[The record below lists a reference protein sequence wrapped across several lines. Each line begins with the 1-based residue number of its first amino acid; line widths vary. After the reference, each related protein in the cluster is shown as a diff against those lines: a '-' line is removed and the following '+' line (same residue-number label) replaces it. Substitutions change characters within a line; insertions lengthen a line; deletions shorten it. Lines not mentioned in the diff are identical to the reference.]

1 MAPKKSVEKITKKE
15 REGLK
20 LWRHTHLIH
29 TLFSTQVFFGSKNFR
44 VQWSF
49 LREMQIMDT
58 VGLMLFMLHF
68 PFIAAN
74 PFVPN
79 LRGRQLQS
87 GTTVVP
93 RCKPGYKDVTNG
105 QAFYWSCAFH
115 CEGGAYYATTGCACA
130 CLTAEQEAIWR
141 ANGGT
146 SQALQ
151 APTSGNASSTVD
163 VVTRPPQPTR
173 APSVP
178 VVEIPVGEFG
188 GESRW
193 VPPKQSYTMPT
204 MPTTPPEDTE
214 DSTDRDAFSAH
225 FGPFFCGKKQKA
237 KMDPFWIHIST
248 QMVEVVDICTFCYA

>member
-1 MAPKKSVEKITKKE
+1 M
-15 REGLK
+15 R
-20 LWRHTHLIH
+20 
-29 TLFSTQVFFGSKNFR
+29 
-44 VQWSF
+44 
-49 LREMQIMDT
+49 IMDT
-58 VGLMLFMLHF
+58 VGMMLFMLHF

-74 PFVPN
+74 PFAN
-79 LRGRQLQS
+79 LRGRTLQS
-87 GTTVVP
+87 GTTVAP

-115 CEGGAYYATTGCACA
+115 CEGGVYYATTGCVCA

-225 FGPFFCGKKQKA
+225 FGPWVC
-237 KMDPFWIHIST
+237 
-248 QMVEVVDICTFCYA
+248 

>member
-1 MAPKKSVEKITKKE
+1 M
-15 REGLK
+15 R
-20 LWRHTHLIH
+20 
-29 TLFSTQVFFGSKNFR
+29 
-44 VQWSF
+44 
-49 LREMQIMDT
+49 IMDT

-68 PFIAAN
+68 PFIVCAN

-87 GTTVVP
+87 GNSGTVAP

-115 CEGGAYYATTGCACA
+115 CEGGAYYATTGCVCA

-163 VVTRPPQPTR
+163 VVTRAPQPTR

-214 DSTDRDAFSAH
+214 DPTDRDAFSAH
-225 FGPFFCGKKQKA
+225 FGPWAKKKHSQNGSIL
-237 KMDPFWIHIST
+237 DPYKHSNG
-248 QMVEVVDICTFCYA
+248 

>member
-1 MAPKKSVEKITKKE
+1 MAIHA
-15 REGLK
+15 LD
-20 LWRHTHLIH
+20 TH
-29 TLFSTQVFFGSKNFR
+29 FVFHSSFFLGPSF
-44 VQWSF
+44 VQLSF

-58 VGLMLFMLHF
+58 VGLMCFMLHF

-74 PFVPN
+74 PFAN
-79 LRGRQLQS
+79 LRGRTLQS
-87 GTTVVP
+87 GTVAP

-115 CEGGAYYATTGCACA
+115 CEGGAYYATTGCVCA
-130 CLTAEQEAIWR
+130 CLTVEQEAIWR

-214 DSTDRDAFSAH
+214 DPTDRDAFSAH
-225 FGPFFCGKKQKA
+225 FGPWAEKRHGQNGSIL
-237 KMDPFWIHIST
+237 DPYKHSNG
-248 QMVEVVDICTFCYA
+248 